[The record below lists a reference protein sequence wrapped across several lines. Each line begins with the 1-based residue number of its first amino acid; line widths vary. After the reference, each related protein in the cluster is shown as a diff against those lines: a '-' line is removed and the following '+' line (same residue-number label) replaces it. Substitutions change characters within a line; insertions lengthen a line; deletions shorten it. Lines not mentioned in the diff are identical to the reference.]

1 MTTRKSNRLIQF
13 VPPDSPK
20 HILMNYGSLT
30 LYLGSIGT
38 GLLALFIAYSL
49 GGVFPFVC
57 LGAGVW
63 FSTFWV
69 FFRPPNLFF
78 SAELWMKRR
87 MKLSELDDS
96 ALRVLTF
103 FKSRQARHLAMSVA
117 TAWTLAVGLG
127 WYLSFFVLPKPRPPV
142 GGATLEHI
150 LTGSLGFGFVFTVAT
165 LGNYMV
171 LLCRYTLNHWD
182 EIQAKYKPWPT
193 TEPFELPLKDIWKAR
208 SWKRP
213 YE

>member
-1 MTTRKSNRLIQF
+1 M
-13 VPPDSPK
+13 PPDSPK

-30 LYLGSIGT
+30 LHIGSIGT
-38 GLLALFIAYSL
+38 GLLALFTAYSL

-63 FSTFWV
+63 LSTFWV

-103 FKSRQARHLAMSVA
+103 FKSRHARRLAISVA
-117 TAWTLAVGLG
+117 TGWLLSVGLA
-127 WYLSFFVLPKPRPPV
+127 WCLSFSNLPRIPPPI
-142 GGATLEHI
+142 GGATLEHN
-150 LTGSLGFGFVFTVAT
+150 LTGSLGSAFLFTVAT

-171 LLCRYTLNHWD
+171 LLCRYTLKHWD
-182 EIQAKYKPWPT
+182 EIQVKYKPWPT

-208 SWKRP
+208 SWKRSDK
-213 YE
+213 